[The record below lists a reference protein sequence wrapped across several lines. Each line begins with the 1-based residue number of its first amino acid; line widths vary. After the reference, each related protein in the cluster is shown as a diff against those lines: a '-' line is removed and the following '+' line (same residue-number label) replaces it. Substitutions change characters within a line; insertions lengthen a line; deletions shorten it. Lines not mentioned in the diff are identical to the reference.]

1 MSPKNVIKMINI
13 QNFFYSVHFVIF
25 GPLWFYLAYFG
36 PIRSIRSILVIFC
49 SFYPLWFTSI
59 LFGPFSPLWFYSEHW
74 FYLGHSVYFGPIRQT
89 LVLFGPF
96 WFYSVRFVSIRSIT
110 STLDLICP
118 FIFIWSN
125 PVHISPYW
133 YTLSYLDY
141 FGPFLCTYI
150 QGKYMFGLKVLF
162 QI

>member
-1 MSPKNVIKMINI
+1 MSPKNDK
-13 QNFFYSVHFVIF
+13 YSKF
-25 GPLWFYLAYFG
+25 
-36 PIRSIRSILVIFC
+36 
-49 SFYPLWFTSI
+49 
-59 LFGPFSPLWFYSEHW
+59 LFGPFCHLRPTLVLLGLLGLYYSYSVHSIYFGPLQFYSGHLVYFSPFWSILSTLALFSSHW
-74 FYLGHSVYFGPIRQT
+74 SYSGHSVYFGPIRQT
-89 LVLFGPF
+89 FVLFGLF

-141 FGPFLCTYI
+141 FGPFLCTFI